1 MATNDITICSHI
13 FSISEE
19 ESQREHILMRDCFLM
34 AASQSAIFN
43 GFGILTTKE
52 NRIFAVY
59 DFMERSMIS
68 LKRLLGNEPLKP
80 YFKNGERCQLKRYVF
95 QLRDENLVLYRIIEE
110 DDMETGKWKQ
120 LETGTEIET
129 QKAKAKGK
137 EEIKEQEEE
146 AIQRIGTQLRMAVDA
161 AKAYAASGDL
171 ILAALDNVND
181 AVSYAGKDGY
191 VGYANKACL
200 EMLETTKEDLVGANL
215 HQVTVGKSMLLEVLK
230 KKKSIIDMEYAIKYR
245 EKKFHFINSGYP
257 VYGANGDLI
266 GAIDI
271 FRSMERSR
279 KLANNLAGYHAAL
292 TFEDILHYSDK
303 MRETVKMAKRYAKSE
318 ETVLLLGESGTG
330 KELFAQSIHNYSDRR
345 IGPFIAVNC
354 ANFVNDL
361 IDSELFG
368 YEEGAFTGASKGGK
382 QGKFMMADG
391 GTIFLDEIGEMPIHL
406 QAKLLRVLET
416 LCITRVGG
424 NLPVR
429 VNVRIIAATNQNLSD
444 CIKKGTFRSDLYY
457 RLKVLS
463 LDIPS
468 LRERRKDIRP
478 LAQYFADRTC
488 IKMGRENVEFS
499 RNALRILEEYDWPG
513 NVRELQNVVYRLLF
527 FCPDDIVDEESVR
540 KMGICQEGGV
550 KDAPDGKDVSM
561 SKERFLQ
568 VYAQSGKNKK
578 RTAEILGISR
588 PTVYKLIKKYTEEEG
603 DG

>member
-1 MATNDITICSHI
+1 
-13 FSISEE
+13 
-19 ESQREHILMRDCFLM
+19 MRDCFLT
-34 AASQSAIFN
+34 AVSQSSICN
-43 GFGILTTKE
+43 GFGILTVKKDC
-52 NRIFAVY
+52 ILVVY
-59 DFMERSMIS
+59 DFFKKSM
-68 LKRLLGNEPLKP
+68 LPMKKFAENDPLHP
-80 YFKNGERCQLKRYVF
+80 YFKDRERCQLKSYPL
-95 QLRDENLVLYRIIEE
+95 QMRDQKPLTLYRMAEE
-110 DDMETGKWKQ
+110 ADT
-120 LETGTEIET
+120 
-129 QKAKAKGK
+129 
-137 EEIKEQEEE
+137 EQEEE
-146 AIQRIGTQLRMAVDA
+146 AIRRIGTQLFMAVTA

-257 VYGANGDLI
+257 VYGANGELI

-279 KLANNLAGYHAAL
+279 KLANDLAGYHAAL

-330 KELFAQSIHNYSDRR
+330 KELFAQSIHNDSDRR
-345 IGPFIAVNC
+345 NGPFIPVNC

-444 CIKKGTFRSDLYY
+444 CIKKGTFRCDLYY

-499 RNALRILEEYDWPG
+499 RNALRMLEEYDWPG

-540 KMGICQEGGV
+540 KMGICQEGGGV
-550 KDAPDGKDVSM
+550 KDAPDGKAVSM

-568 VYAQSGKNKK
+568 VYAQSGNNKK
-578 RTAEILGISR
+578 KTAEILGISR

>member
-1 MATNDITICSHI
+1 
-13 FSISEE
+13 
-19 ESQREHILMRDCFLM
+19 MRDCFLL
-34 AASQSAIFN
+34 AACQSSICS
-43 GFGILTTKE
+43 GFAILTTND

-59 DFMERSMIS
+59 DFMEKSMVS
-68 LKRLLGNEPLKP
+68 LKKLLGNKPLQP
-80 YFKNGERCQLKRYVF
+80 YFNKGDRCQIKRHIV
-95 QLRDENLVLYRIIEE
+95 QMADQNLVLYRITAE
-110 DDMETGKWKQ
+110 DSEAGKWQ
-120 LETGTEIET
+120 QQEIET
-129 QKAKAKGK
+129 KPETEMARAEEK
-137 EEIKEQEEE
+137 ERDKDPEDE
-146 AIQRIGTQLRMAVDA
+146 AIRQIGTQLAMAVDA

-171 ILAALDNVND
+171 ILTALDNVND

-191 VGYANKACL
+191 VEYANKACL
-200 EMLETTKEDLVGANL
+200 DMLETTKEDLVGANL

-230 KKKSIIDMEYAIKYR
+230 KKKSIVDMEYTIKYR

-257 VYGANGDLI
+257 VYGANSELI

-279 KLANNLAGYHAAL
+279 KLANSLAGYHAAL
-292 TFEDILHYSDK
+292 TFEDIVHSSDK
-303 MRETVKMAKRYAKSE
+303 MRDTVKMAKRYAKSE

-330 KELFAQSIHNYSDRR
+330 KELFAQSIHNDSDRR
-345 IGPFIAVNC
+345 NGPFIAVNC

-468 LRERRKDIRP
+468 LRERRRDIRP
-478 LAQYFADRTC
+478 LTQYFADRTC
-488 IKMGRENVEFS
+488 AKMGRGTVTFS
-499 RNALRILEEYDWPG
+499 KNALRLMEEYNWPG

-527 FCPDDIVDEESVR
+527 FCPEDIVDEESVR
-540 KMGICQEGGV
+540 KMGICQEGSGV
-550 KDAPDGKDVSM
+550 KEAPDGKAVFI

-568 VYAQSGKNKK
+568 VYAQSGNNKK

-588 PTVYKLIKKYTEEEG
+588 PTVYKLIKRYTKE
-603 DG
+603 DGNG